1 MKKRF
6 LIIIAAI
13 ITFNSIAYSQ
23 GFHMGIKFGSDIQK
37 ITGASFT
44 KNFAFGYHLGG
55 FAEIKLNKK
64 YSIQPEIYYS
74 AVNFDT
80 ATGFSTVYNSVGLSK
95 LKFGYFNMPILLNM
109 KPSKGLSIQVG
120 PRFSILTDKNLAI
133 KSNAKSALNSGDFAM
148 IAGFQLNLTKI
159 KVYGRYE
166 IGLSNLNDIT
176 SDSKWK
182 TQTIHLGI
190 GLKIF

>member
-1 MKKRF
+1 M
-6 LIIIAAI
+6 A
-13 ITFNSIAYSQ
+13 FNAVSYSQ

-37 ITGASFT
+37 IAGASFT

-80 ATGFSTVYNSVGLSK
+80 ASGFSTVYNSVGLSK
-95 LKFGYFNMPILLNM
+95 LKFGYFNMPILLNI

-120 PRFSILTDKNLAI
+120 PRFSILTDKNLEI
-133 KSNAKSALNSGDFAM
+133 KSNAKSALNSGDLAM
-148 IAGFQLNLTKI
+148 IAGIQLNLTKI
-159 KVYGRYE
+159 KIYGRYE
-166 IGLSNLNDIT
+166 VGLSDINDIANQE
-176 SDSKWK
+176 KWR
-182 TQTIHLGI
+182 TQTIHVGI